1 MWERLFDGSPPS
13 PSYTHLLVPQA
24 THSIILIKSQPC
36 RPLPGLKSMR
46 IQSTKST
53 VVGGFSASHGASES
67 MQVVVLEPGSLVL
80 ILALLF
86 ATCLE
91 MDQYFNCLKLNFLA
105 CKTRIL
111 IALASCFYENQAI

>member
-1 MWERLFDGSPPS
+1 MWERLFGGSPPS

-46 IQSTKST
+46 IQSTTST

-67 MQVVVLEPGSLVL
+67 VQVVVLEPGSLGSN
-80 ILALLF
+80 LALLF

-91 MDQYFNCLKLNFLA
+91 MDKYFNCLKLNFLV
-105 CKTRIL
+105 CKTRI
-111 IALASCFYENQAI
+111 